1 MSEFKIPSLL
11 KKKLEELDLN
21 TSQHPLFIEVGS
33 GAFSV
38 ATHRSHLLSRKGG
51 AQAKNPTVLLL
62 LPSEQIDKLLE
73 SEPNCP
79 SFTCLS
85 ENQSPR
91 ADLSVLHDETK
102 VLVTTPQRAIDHL
115 RRDNIFL
122 EQTEAVIVGYDF
134 FKGEKESFEQLLTRE
149 SAFLDDCRFIFTKL
163 PEKTKIEFYIDT
175 LSHFTRTP
183 QELVEEPLVVLQS
196 EWEQSQ
202 FKVECYTSSKITNK
216 QIITLL
222 YALHHEHYYLIHKI
236 GGRWNS
242 LVKELAL
249 TTPRLS
255 YKGVPFNKGGEEL
268 YKSAGCV
275 VTIGL
280 REGEIA
286 STVRQL
292 HEHLDSVQRVVC
304 IVTPKEVEQIITS
317 KETLL
322 MNHEIKSIPE
332 NKEVIAGKIQML
344 LAKLSIDSNPEE
356 LEGLRVMIK
365 KNVPFF
371 RRGYFS
377 AYLLRELFQSEKPT
391 PRAAAPKK
399 SEPATKQPAA
409 KPKPQTPEDSR
420 TLYLNI
426 GKMRRLYAKELSQI
440 FQDKLEIGKDDIYS
454 IRIHDKYSFVTLSQE
469 NAEKAIE
476 KMNGMEIRGRVAV
489 ISYSNR
495 E

>member
-21 TSQHPLFIEVGS
+21 TSQHPLFIEVGN
-33 GAFSV
+33 GAFTV
-38 ATHRSHLLSRKGG
+38 ATRRAHLLSRKGE
-51 AQAKNPTVLLL
+51 AQAKTPTVLLL
-62 LPSEQIDKLLE
+62 LPPEQLDKLIE
-73 SEPNCP
+73 REKECP

-85 ENQSPR
+85 ESQSPR
-91 ADLSVLHDETK
+91 ADLSALHDETK
-102 VLVTTPQRAIDHL
+102 VLVTTPQRTIDHL

-122 EQTEAVIVGYDF
+122 EKTKAVILGYDF
-134 FKGEKESFEQLLTRE
+134 LKGEKESFEQLLTRE

-163 PEKTKIEFYIDT
+163 PQKTKIEFYIDT
-175 LSHFTRTP
+175 LAHLTRTP
-183 QELVEEPLVVLQS
+183 QELVDNPLVVLQS

-202 FKVECYTSSKITNK
+202 FKIECYTSSKITTK
-216 QIITLL
+216 QITTLL

-242 LVKELAL
+242 LVKELAQ

-255 YKGVPFNKGGEEL
+255 YKGVPFNKRGEEL
-268 YKSAGCV
+268 FKSAGCV

-286 STVRQL
+286 ATVRQL
-292 HEHLDSVQRVVC
+292 HEHLDSVQRIVC

-332 NKEVIAGKIQML
+332 NKEVVAGKIQML

-356 LEGLRVMIK
+356 LESLRVMIK
-365 KNVPFF
+365 KNVPLF

-377 AYLLRELFQSEKPT
+377 AYLLRELFQSEKPAT
-391 PRAAAPKK
+391 KAAAPKR
-399 SEPATKQPAA
+399 SEPAPRQPARSRS
-409 KPKPQTPEDSR
+409 QTPEDSR

-426 GKMRRLYAKELSQI
+426 GKMRRLYPKELSQI
-440 FQDKLEIGKDDIYS
+440 FQDNLSIERDDIYS